1 MSNKNNPFISLVTPM
16 YNEEERITS
25 SITKLI
31 NQMNRIGH
39 PYEIILVNDGST
51 DASLQIAGELEKK
64 YNQLKV
70 LSYPQNYGRGKA
82 LRVGFAEAKGDIII
96 TTESDSSSGEGTLFR
111 LVEAIEENP
120 EIDFVIA
127 SPNLPGGAYKNVP
140 RYRVLLSSF
149 GNIIL
154 RWIFLRKITTATG
167 MTRCYRK
174 KVIDSIMLE
183 SDGKEI
189 HLEILS
195 KALILGFNVS
205 EIPAEIIWR
214 KNKKGQKR
222 KSSFKMLKVIISHLL
237 FGINEKPS
245 FFIGILGSLSLALG
259 VITLFINIYS
269 HIAYELS
276 DKSEPFQGI
285 VSPVLITLLLLFGII
300 LLVFAFIATQNRKIH
315 SEIIRLQ
322 AAILQN
328 QKKVDYHKKESN
340 EQKRRKNLS

>member
-1 MSNKNNPFISLVTPM
+1 MSNKKNTSISLVTPM
-16 YNEEERITS
+16 YNEEKRIFS

-31 NQMNRIGH
+31 NQMNRIGY

-51 DASLQIAGELEKK
+51 DASLKIAKELEKE

-70 LSYPQNYGRGKA
+70 LSYSQNCGRGKA
-82 LRVGFAEAKGDIII
+82 LRVGFGEAKGDIII
-96 TTESDSSSGEGTLFR
+96 TTESDSSSGEETFFR
-111 LVEAIEENP
+111 LVEEIEENP

-127 SPNLPGGAYKNVP
+127 SPNLPGGGYKNVP
-140 RYRVLLSSF
+140 KYRVLLSSF

-154 RWIFLRKITTATG
+154 RWIFQRKITTATG
-167 MTRCYRK
+167 MTRCYTK

-205 EIPAEIIWR
+205 EIPTEVIWR
-214 KNKKGQKR
+214 KTKKDQKR
-222 KSSFKMLKVIISHLL
+222 KSNFKMLKVIISHLL
-237 FGINEKPS
+237 FSINEKPS
-245 FFIGILGSLSLALG
+245 FFIGVLGSLFLALG
-259 VITLFINIYS
+259 IITLFINIYS

-276 DKSEPFQGI
+276 DKSESFKGI

-300 LLVFAFIATQNRKIH
+300 LLVFTFIATQNRKIH
-315 SEIIRLQ
+315 SDIIRLQ
-322 AAILQN
+322 ATILQN
-328 QKKVDYHKKESN
+328 QKKAERRKKESN
-340 EQKRRKNLS
+340 EQKRHKNPS